1 MKQLKEYLTQPQY
14 QICSNNYLDYL
25 QTWVKKLCF
34 MNSLE
39 ANIRENSTKGQLNAI
54 RSNGDVPAIIYG
66 GEDKNQKISIS
77 KKLLKTLI
85 EKENFLSSIVTLK
98 INGKSQNVLPREVKY
113 HILSDEPTH
122 VDFLRVIPGVK
133 IKIEVPVN
141 FINHE
146 KSPGLKRGGVLNIV
160 RRKVEL
166 KCPSEK
172 IPENLTIDL
181 DGVDIG
187 ESFKI
192 SSIKL
197 DSEVVPTIQG
207 RDFVIATLAAP
218 TVMKEPEKPAEAEAA
233 EGAEGAEGA
242 DGATVA
248 ADGDKPAAEGAK
260 GDKKEGDE
268 KKPAEK
274 KPAEEK
280 K

>member
-1 MKQLKEYLTQPQY
+1 
-14 QICSNNYLDYL
+14 
-25 QTWVKKLCF
+25 

-39 ANIRENSTKGQLNAI
+39 VSIRDNKTKGQLNSI
-54 RSNGDVPAIIYG
+54 RVNGNVPAIIYG
-66 GEDKNQKISIS
+66 GKEENQKISIS

-85 EKENFLSSIVTLK
+85 EKEDFLSSIISLN
-98 INGKSQNVLPREVKY
+98 INGKSQDVLPREVKY
-113 HILSDEPTH
+113 HIISDEPTH
-122 VDFLRVIPGVK
+122 VDFLRVLPGVK
-133 IKIEVPVN
+133 IKIEVPVK

-172 IPENLTIDL
+172 IPNNLTLDL
-181 DGVDIG
+181 EGVDIG

-192 SSIKL
+192 SSVKL
-197 DSEVVPTIQG
+197 DQDVIPTIQG

-218 TVMKEPEKPAEAEAA
+218 TVMKEPEKPAEEETA

-242 DGATVA
+242 ETAAASDGE
-248 ADGDKPAAEGAK
+248 KPATDS
-260 GDKKEGDE
+260 DKKDSDD
-268 KKPAEK
+268 KKGAEK

>member
-1 MKQLKEYLTQPQY
+1 
-14 QICSNNYLDYL
+14 
-25 QTWVKKLCF
+25 

-39 ANIRENSTKGQLNAI
+39 ANSRDNKTKGELNAI
-54 RSNGDVPAIIYG
+54 RNNGAVPAIIYG
-66 GEDKNQKISIS
+66 GKNETQKVSIS
-77 KKLLKTLI
+77 KKTLKNLI
-85 EKENFLSSIVTLK
+85 EKENFLSNIITL
-98 INGKSQNVLPREVKY
+98 NVDGKPQNVLPREVKY

-122 VDFLRVIPGVK
+122 VDFLRILPGVK

-172 IPENLTIDL
+172 IPESLTIDL

-192 SSIKL
+192 SSVKL
-197 DSEVVPTIQG
+197 DSEVTPTIQG

-218 TVMKEPEKPAEAEAA
+218 TVMKEPEKPAEAETA
-233 EGAEGAEGA
+233 EGEPGAEGAEA
-242 DGATVA
+242 AA
-248 ADGDKPAAEGAK
+248 ADGEKAPTE
-260 GDKKEGDE
+260 GDKKDADD
-268 KKPAEK
+268 KKPADK
-274 KPAEEK
+274 KTSEDK

>member
-1 MKQLKEYLTQPQY
+1 
-14 QICSNNYLDYL
+14 
-25 QTWVKKLCF
+25 

-39 ANIRENSTKGQLNAI
+39 ANIRDNKTKGQLNLI
-54 RSNGDVPAIIYG
+54 RANGGVPAIIYG
-66 GEDKNQKISIS
+66 GKEENQKISIS

-85 EKENFLSSIVTLK
+85 EKENFLSNIITLN
-98 INGKSQNVLPREVKY
+98 ISGKSQNVLPREVKY
-113 HILSDEPTH
+113 HIITDEPTH
-122 VDFLRVIPGVK
+122 VDFLRVLPGVK

-141 FINHE
+141 FINQE

-172 IPENLTIDL
+172 IPESLTLDL

-187 ESFKI
+187 SSFKI
-192 SSIKL
+192 SSVKL
-197 DSEVVPTIQG
+197 DPEVTPTIQG

-218 TVMKEPEKPAEAEAA
+218 TVMKEPEKPTEAETAEGE
-233 EGAEGAEGA
+233 EGAEGAE
-242 DGATVA
+242 ATA
-248 ADGDKPAAEGAK
+248 SADGDKVAAEGAK

-274 KPAEEK
+274 KSSEEK

>member
-1 MKQLKEYLTQPQY
+1 
-14 QICSNNYLDYL
+14 
-25 QTWVKKLCF
+25 

-39 ANIRENSTKGQLNAI
+39 ANIRENKTKGELNSI
-54 RSNGDVPAIIYG
+54 RNNGNVPAIIYG
-66 GEDKNQKISIS
+66 GKEKNEKISIS
-77 KKLLKTLI
+77 KKLLKSSI
-85 EKENFLSSIVTLK
+85 EKENFLSNIVSLK
-98 INGKSQNVLPREVKY
+98 IGDKNHNVLPREVVY
-113 HILSDEPTH
+113 DVLTDEPIH

-133 IKIEVPVN
+133 IRIEVPVE

-172 IPENLTIDL
+172 IPEKITLDL

-192 SSIKL
+192 SSVKL
-197 DSEVVPTIQG
+197 ESDVVPTIQG

-218 TVMKEPEKPAEAEAA
+218 TVMKEPEKPAEAEATDGEA
-233 EGAEGAEGA
+233 TEGAETAPA
-242 DGATVA
+242 DGEKAS
-248 ADGDKPAAEGAK
+248 AE
-260 GDKKEGDE
+260 GDKKDSED

-274 KPAEEK
+274 KPSEEK

>member
-1 MKQLKEYLTQPQY
+1 
-14 QICSNNYLDYL
+14 
-25 QTWVKKLCF
+25 

-39 ANIRENSTKGQLNAI
+39 AITRNNQTKGQLNAV
-54 RSNGDVPAIIYG
+54 RNEGNVPAIIYG
-66 GEDKNQKISIS
+66 GKENNQKISIS
-77 KKLLKTLI
+77 KKLLKTFI
-85 EKENFLSSIVTLK
+85 EKENFLSSIITLN
-98 INGKSQNVLPREVKY
+98 IDGKSQNVLPREVKY
-113 HILSDEPTH
+113 HIISDEPTH
-122 VDFLRVIPGVK
+122 VDFLRVLPGVK

-172 IPENLTIDL
+172 IPEKITLDL

-192 SSIKL
+192 SSVKL
-197 DSEVVPTIQG
+197 DPEVVPTIQG

-218 TVMKEPEKPAEAEAA
+218 TVMKEPEKPAEDEAA
-233 EGAEGAEGA
+233 EGLEGAEGTEATTASA
-242 DGATVA
+242 DGEKT
-248 ADGDKPAAEGAK
+248 AE
-260 GDKKEGDE
+260 GDKKDGDN

-274 KPAEEK
+274 KPVEEK

>member
-1 MKQLKEYLTQPQY
+1 
-14 QICSNNYLDYL
+14 
-25 QTWVKKLCF
+25 

-39 ANIRENSTKGQLNAI
+39 AITRNNQTKGQLNAV
-54 RSNGDVPAIIYG
+54 RNEGNVPAIIYG
-66 GEDKNQKISIS
+66 GKENNQKISIS
-77 KKLLKTLI
+77 KKLLKNFI
-85 EKENFLSSIVTLK
+85 EKENFLSSIITLN
-98 INGKSQNVLPREVKY
+98 IDGKSQNVLPREVKY
-113 HILSDEPTH
+113 HIISDEPTH
-122 VDFLRVIPGVK
+122 VDFLRVLPGVK

-172 IPENLTIDL
+172 IPEKITLDL

-192 SSIKL
+192 SSVKL
-197 DSEVVPTIQG
+197 DVEVVPTIQG

-218 TVMKEPEKPAEAEAA
+218 TVMKEPEKPAEDEAA
-233 EGAEGAEGA
+233 EGLEGAEGTEATTASA
-242 DGATVA
+242 DGEKT
-248 ADGDKPAAEGAK
+248 AE
-260 GDKKEGDE
+260 GDKKDGDN

-274 KPAEEK
+274 KPVEEK

>member
-1 MKQLKEYLTQPQY
+1 MK
-14 QICSNNYLDYL
+14 
-25 QTWVKKLCF
+25 
-34 MNSLE
+34 SLE
-39 ANIRENSTKGQLNAI
+39 ANIRDNSTKGQLNAI
-54 RSNGDVPAIIYG
+54 RNNGNVPAIIYG
-66 GEDKNQKISIS
+66 GQDQNQKISIS
-77 KKLLKTLI
+77 KKFLKALI
-85 EKENFLSSIVTLK
+85 EKENFLSNIITL
-98 INGKSQNVLPREVKY
+98 NVDGKPQNVLPREVKY

-122 VDFLRVIPGVK
+122 VDFLRVLPGVK

-172 IPENLTIDL
+172 IPESLTIDL
-181 DGVDIG
+181 NEVDIG

-197 DSEVVPTIQG
+197 DSEVTPTIQG

-218 TVMKEPEKPAEAEAA
+218 TVMKEPEKPAEAEGV
-233 EGAEGAEGA
+233 EGAEGTEGDEGA
-242 DGATVA
+242 TA
-248 ADGDKPAAEGAK
+248 ASAHGDKPAAEGAK
-260 GDKKEGDE
+260 GDKKEGED
-268 KKPAEK
+268 KKPSDK
-274 KPAEEK
+274 KTAEEK

>member
-1 MKQLKEYLTQPQY
+1 M
-14 QICSNNYLDYL
+14 I
-25 QTWVKKLCF
+25 
-34 MNSLE
+34 SLE
-39 ANIRENSTKGQLNAI
+39 ANIRTDKTKGQLNAI
-54 RSNGDVPAIIYG
+54 RNSGNVPAIIYG
-66 GEDKNQKISIS
+66 GKNENQKISIS

-85 EKENFLSSIVTLK
+85 EKENFLSNIITLSVD
-98 INGKSQNVLPREVKY
+98 GKSQNVLPREVKY
-113 HILSDEPTH
+113 DILSDEPNH
-122 VDFLRVIPGVK
+122 VDFLRVVPGVK

-172 IPENLTIDL
+172 IPENLVIDL

-192 SSIKL
+192 SSINL
-197 DSEVVPTIQG
+197 DSEVTPTIQG

-233 EGAEGAEGA
+233 EGEGAEGA
-242 DGATVA
+242 EA
-248 ADGDKPAAEGAK
+248 AAAEGGDKPAAEG
-260 GDKKEGDE
+260 DKKEGED
-268 KKPAEK
+268 K